1 MKKALFLLLLSL
13 LLVVPVFA
21 AETSITVT
29 IPQKAVLIGDQYYV
43 TVSVSGN
50 PGFSSMQLELFY
62 DDAVMECVKVIPG
75 DVVKG
80 MLCDSNPRATGSG
93 TSAILSAAGS
103 SNITGDGT
111 LATFVFDK
119 PKSGDPAFSFVLT
132 EIRNTAGAQLTYN
145 TDIKNSYTDTDEDP
159 PETDP
164 PETNPPATSPPATNP
179 PETQPPIPQYPP
191 SWPPFIWETDPP
203 VTNPPETIP
212 PQTSAPDPLPP
223 ARDPKLDLPAF
234 REIPQGESMLFTDTD
249 AAHWAHAYIS
259 EASARGV
266 LEGYPDDT
274 FRPEN
279 EMTRAEFA
287 VLLWKLSDRPS
298 VIGVEPF
305 RDVSY
310 SDWYRTAVV
319 WAYQNGYIQGV
330 TSDTFSPGGTITR
343 EQAMTILYRYT
354 DNPPERD
361 SLSAFAD
368 KDSVSP
374 YAEKA
379 MSWAVSAG
387 IITGVDA
394 THLAPGANATRAQLS
409 AIMVRYIHYIQSR
422 STY

>member
-1 MKKALFLLLLSL
+1 MKKALCLVLLSFLLI
-13 LLVVPVFA
+13 VPVFA
-21 AETSITVT
+21 AETNITVT

-80 MLCDSNPRATGSG
+80 MLCDSNPRAAGSG

-132 EIRNTAGAQLTYN
+132 EIRNTSGAQIAYN

-159 PETDP
+159 PET
-164 PETNPPATSPPATNP
+164 NPPATNP
-179 PETQPPIPQYPP
+179 PETNPPETNPPETQPSIPQYPP

-203 VTNPPETIP
+203 VTNPPETYP
-212 PQTSAPDPLPP
+212 PQTTAPDPLPP

-234 REIPQGESMLFTDTD
+234 QEIPQGESMSFADVG
-249 AAHWAHAYIS
+249 AVHWAYAYIS

-266 LEGYPDDT
+266 LEGYPDNT
-274 FRPEN
+274 FQPEN
-279 EMTRAEFA
+279 EMTRAEFTT
-287 VLLWKLSDRPS
+287 LLWKLAGRPS

-310 SDWYRTAVV
+310 NDWYRTAVV

-330 TSDTFSPGGTITR
+330 TSDTFSPNGTITR
-343 EQAMTILYRYT
+343 EQAMTILYRYA

-361 SLSAFAD
+361 SLSGFAD

-379 MSWAVSAG
+379 MSWAVSVG

-394 THLAPGANATRAQLS
+394 MHLAPGANATRAQMS
-409 AIMVRYIHYIQSR
+409 AIMVRYIHYIQSLG
-422 STY
+422 TY

>member
-1 MKKALFLLLLSL
+1 MKKALCLVLLSFLLI
-13 LLVVPVFA
+13 VPVFA
-21 AETSITVT
+21 AGTNITVT

-80 MLCDSNPRATGSG
+80 MLCDSNPRAAGSG

-103 SNITGDGT
+103 SNIIGDGT

-132 EIRNTAGAQLTYN
+132 EIRNTSGAQIAYN

-159 PETDP
+159 PET
-164 PETNPPATSPPATNP
+164 NPPATNP
-179 PETQPPIPQYPP
+179 PETNPPETNPPETQPSIPQYPP
-191 SWPPFIWETDPP
+191 SWPPFIWETEPP
-203 VTNPPETIP
+203 VTNPPETYP
-212 PQTSAPDPLPP
+212 PQTTVPDPLPP

-234 REIPQGESMLFTDTD
+234 QEIPQGESMSFADVG
-249 AAHWAHAYIS
+249 AVHWAYAYIS

-266 LEGYPDDT
+266 LEGYPDNT
-274 FRPEN
+274 FQPEN
-279 EMTRAEFA
+279 EMTRAEFTT
-287 VLLWKLSDRPS
+287 LLWKLAGRPS

-310 SDWYRTAVV
+310 KDWYRTAVV

-330 TSDTFSPGGTITR
+330 TSDTFSPNGTITR

-361 SLSAFAD
+361 SLFGFAD
-368 KDSVSP
+368 KDSISP

-379 MSWAVSAG
+379 MSWAVSVG

-394 THLAPGANATRAQLS
+394 MHLAPGANATRAQMS
-409 AIMVRYIHYIQSR
+409 AIMVRYIHYIQSL

>member
-1 MKKALFLLLLSL
+1 MKKALCLLLLSL

-21 AETSITVT
+21 AETKITVT

-80 MLCDSNPRATGSG
+80 MLCDSNPRAEGSG

-132 EIRNTAGAQLTYN
+132 EIRNAAGAQITYN
-145 TDIKNSYTDTDEDP
+145 TDIKNSYTDTNENP
-159 PETDP
+159 PETD
-164 PETNPPATSPPATNP
+164 PPATNP
-179 PETQPPIPQYPP
+179 PETQLPLPQYP
-191 SWPPFIWETDPP
+191 SNWPPFIWETDPP

-223 ARDPKLDLPAF
+223 TRDPKLDLPAF
-234 REIPQGESMLFTDTD
+234 REIPQGESMSFTDTD

-266 LEGYPDDT
+266 LEGYPDNT

-287 VLLWKLSDRPS
+287 VLALSLSGTCLTAIGTVLPSSGHTKTDIYRALRPIRS
-298 VIGVEPF
+298 
-305 RDVSY
+305 R
-310 SDWYRTAVV
+310 RTA
-319 WAYQNGYIQGV
+319 
-330 TSDTFSPGGTITR
+330 
-343 EQAMTILYRYT
+343 L
-354 DNPPERD
+354 
-361 SLSAFAD
+361 
-368 KDSVSP
+368 
-374 YAEKA
+374 
-379 MSWAVSAG
+379 
-387 IITGVDA
+387 
-394 THLAPGANATRAQLS
+394 
-409 AIMVRYIHYIQSR
+409 
-422 STY
+422 